1 MKVYSGFEE
10 ANWLWLILLYHAFP
24 SARTITSVLFCH
36 PYLPPWVLPC
46 SQCCI
51 PSRRNFPLCCKCL
64 VSGPAPDLA
73 PAAHCL
79 GSLQVSKQTA
89 LASQPLSIS
98 LQVKLPFAYLAT
110 HLVNI
115 TLCFLLALQIPILA
129 MLVFSFFFTYS
140 ILRFLPINLGEIT
153 WVCSSLNLG
162 TLILHVQ
169 RQFSHWRQFSSCE
182 SFPVI
187 ECAKTILSSSV
198 LELFV
203 GFVSLTSF
211 HLFLQGTLRLKLQ
224 IT

>member
-1 MKVYSGFEE
+1 MPGFRSCTRFGSCTS
-10 ANWLWLILLYHAFP
+10 LHGLIA
-24 SARTITSVLFCH
+24 SVQAI
-36 PYLPPWVLPC
+36 
-46 SQCCI
+46 SSCI
-51 PSRRNFPLCCKCL
+51 PTSLNF
-64 VSGPAPDLA
+64 
-73 PAAHCL
+73 
-79 GSLQVSKQTA
+79 
-89 LASQPLSIS
+89 LASEVVP
-98 LQVKLPFAYLAT
+98 LPFAYLAT